1 MVTVKVL
8 MSHVMETGQRKN
20 DKGEAIPAHFIQHVT
35 VTHKGR
41 VVLAAQW
48 GTSIAANPF
57 TWFVDRLRAALL
69 EGRIA
74 PEAGDLAALVVA
86 LALFAAGRWTF
97 RRLSPHFED
106 FV

>member
-1 MVTVKVL
+1 MAQPMKIRATAEGDVVTVKVL

-41 VVLAAQW
+41 VVLAAHW

-57 TWFVDRLRAALL
+57 TVFRLTGGAK
-69 EGRIA
+69 
-74 PEAGDLAALVVA
+74 GDPVKVTWIDSRGDTRSDEVA
-86 LALFAAGRWTF
+86 IT
-97 RRLSPHFED
+97 
-106 FV
+106 